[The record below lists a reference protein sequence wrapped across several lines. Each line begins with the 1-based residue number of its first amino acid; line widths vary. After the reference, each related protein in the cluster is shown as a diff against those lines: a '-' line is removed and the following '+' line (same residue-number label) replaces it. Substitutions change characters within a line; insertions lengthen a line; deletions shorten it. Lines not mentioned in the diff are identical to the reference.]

1 MTDGTNSATYGYLTN
16 SPLLEH
22 LFFTNGTA
30 WRMTTTK
37 QYDYLNR
44 LLSVSSAPSAASA
57 LSFGYAYN
65 TANQRIRSTL
75 ADGRTGST
83 PTTTWAR

>member
-1 MTDGTNSATYGYLTN
+1 MI
-16 SPLLEH
+16 
-22 LFFTNGTA
+22 
-30 WRMTTTK
+30 TTK

-65 TANQRIRSTL
+65 TANQRIRSAL
-75 ADGRTGST
+75 PVDKT
-83 PTTTWAR
+83 PRNET